1 MSRQAEI
8 EHPVNS
14 DDNDPAILRVSAA
27 SPGPPCSFTQ
37 AEDLVKTSTR
47 QSNQALVQFVHPC
60 HTFSSD
66 KLVCILKHRDPG

>member
-14 DDNDPAILRVSAA
+14 DNNDQAILRVSVA

-37 AEDLVKTSTR
+37 AEDLVKTSTK
-47 QSNQALVQFVHPC
+47 QSNLWSHKVTRLTLTVFHMPA
-60 HTFSSD
+60 
-66 KLVCILKHRDPG
+66 